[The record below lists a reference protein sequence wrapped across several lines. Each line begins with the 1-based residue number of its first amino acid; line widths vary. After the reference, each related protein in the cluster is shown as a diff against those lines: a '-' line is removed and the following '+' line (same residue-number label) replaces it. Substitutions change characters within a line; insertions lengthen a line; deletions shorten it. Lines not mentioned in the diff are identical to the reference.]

1 MLRSWP
7 PYFLGH
13 VIPIQPRAPMA
24 RLNSGEWLVAKS
36 PAGAQRPLER
46 ASARKARTSFRNASQ
61 AGGRLTGSK
70 RKALGTGMR
79 WYRRAQTGSNR
90 AGSLK
95 VHPAVQN
102 DRRV

>member
-61 AGGRLTGSK
+61 AGGRLGIE
-70 RKALGTGMR
+70 AEGTGHGDAMVSAR
-79 WYRRAQTGSNR
+79 PDRVKPSGL
-90 AGSLK
+90 LK
-95 VHPAVQN
+95 GAP
-102 DRRV
+102 RGPE